1 MPFATNP
8 FTGESIYN
16 KEFDSHTAIHTRLQ
30 TAENGFNIW
39 RNYSI
44 ESKKYHFNKLVVLMQ
59 EQKEAL
65 AAQITIEMG
74 KPITE
79 SIGEIEKCIATTQWY
94 VEHIDKLIV
103 THRSEFR
110 DADINS
116 FVAFEPIGTIL
127 GIMPWN
133 FPFWQVFRY
142 AIPTLFMG
150 NTTLLKHAP
159 NVQICAI
166 SMEKLFHDADF
177 PAGVFQ
183 NIFASTEDIEFI
195 IASNTIKA
203 VTLTGSERAGQAVA
217 AVAGKHIKKC
227 VLELGGSDPFIVLA
241 DAPISQTVKEAI
253 KGRLQN
259 NGQSCIAAKRFII
272 HEQAYDA
279 FLSELAATV
288 AALSIGD
295 PMLPATQLGPIARE
309 DLKENISQQVSQL
322 LTSGA
327 SAYYTHPFNDENSNF
342 FAPRILGNI
351 PSNSPVRFQELFG
364 PVFCC
369 YKFSSEDE
377 AIAIANETSFG
388 LGASIWTSNIEQ
400 GIALAKRI
408 ESGAVFIN
416 DITRSDAR
424 VPFGGIKKSGY
435 GRELS
440 SLGLLEFVN
449 IKTYWVN
456 ENRFK

>member
-1 MPFATNP
+1 MPFASNP
-8 FTGESIYN
+8 FTGEFIYN
-16 KEFDSHTAIHTRLQ
+16 KDFDSYTAIHTSLQ
-30 TAENGFNIW
+30 TAESGFKIW
-39 RNYSI
+39 SNYSI
-44 ESKKYHFNKLVVLMQ
+44 ESKKNHFNKLIALMQ

-65 AAQITIEMG
+65 AAQITVEMG
-74 KPITE
+74 KPISE

-94 VEHIDKLIV
+94 IEHIEQLIQV
-103 THRSEFR
+103 HRTEFR
-110 DADINS
+110 DEGINS
-116 FVAFEPIGTIL
+116 FVTFEPIGTIL

-159 NVQICAI
+159 NVQICAA
-166 SMEKLFHDADF
+166 SMEKLFRDADF

-203 VTLTGSERAGQAVA
+203 VTLTGSEKAGQAVA
-217 AVAGKHIKKC
+217 AIAGKHIKKC

-241 DAPISQTVKEAI
+241 DAPISQTVTEAI

-272 HEQAYDA
+272 HEQSYDA
-279 FLSELAATV
+279 FLSELASSVAT
-288 AALSIGD
+288 LSIGD

-309 DLKENISQQVSQL
+309 DLKENVSQQVSQL
-322 LTSGA
+322 LAAGA
-327 SAYYTHPFNDENSNF
+327 YAYYTHPFNDANSNF
-342 FAPRILGNI
+342 FAPRILVNI
-351 PSNSPVRFQELFG
+351 PTGSPVRFQELFG

-369 YKFSSEDE
+369 YKFSNEDE

-388 LGASIWTSNIEQ
+388 LGASIWTSNIEH
-400 GIALAKRI
+400 GISLSKKI

-449 IKTYWVN
+449 IKTCWIN
-456 ENRFK
+456 ETRFH

>member
-1 MPFATNP
+1 MPFASNP

-16 KEFDSHTAIHTRLQ
+16 KEFDSHTTIHTCLQ
-30 TAENGFNIW
+30 TAESGFKVW
-39 RNYSI
+39 SNYSV
-44 ESKKYHFNKLVVLMQ
+44 ESRKHHFNKLVVLMQ
-59 EQKEAL
+59 EQKHTL
-65 AAQITIEMG
+65 ASQITIEMG

-79 SIGEIEKCIATTQWY
+79 SISEIEKCIATTQWY
-94 VEHIDKLIV
+94 IEHIDNLIQ
-103 THRSEFR
+103 THRTEFQ
-110 DADINS
+110 DTGINS

-142 AIPTLFMG
+142 TVPTLFMG

-159 NVQICAI
+159 NVQICAASI
-166 SMEKLFHDADF
+166 EKLFQDADF

-217 AVAGKHIKKC
+217 AIAGKHIKKC
-227 VLELGGSDPFIVLA
+227 VLELGGSDPFIALA
-241 DAPISQTVKEAI
+241 DAPITQTVKEAI

-272 HEQAYDA
+272 HEQSYDA
-279 FLSELAATV
+279 FLRELSAAV
-288 AALSIGD
+288 AALSVGD
-295 PMLPATQLGPIARE
+295 PMLPGTQLGPIARE
-309 DLKENISQQVSQL
+309 DLKENVSQQVSQL
-322 LTSGA
+322 LASGA
-327 SAYYTHPFNDENSNF
+327 SVYYTHPFDDANSNF
-342 FAPRILGNI
+342 FAPRILENI
-351 PSNSPVRFQELFG
+351 PVSSPIRFQELFG

-400 GIALAKRI
+400 GLSLAKRI

-456 ENRFK
+456 ETRFK